1 VTRWILAALLCGIVV
16 LVAVGLAVGRADQR
30 ADGTPPVADSLP
42 TRPASARPAPSAPG
56 TQASS
61 DRTGRG
67 RPSGDRPAKPVK
79 SGDKVRIPE
88 RGPRT
93 YRLAHTSARP
103 VGKRGALITYSV
115 RVEKGLPYDPVTTA
129 RFVHAV
135 LNDRRSWGRSGQW
148 RLKLVGSGKADIGVY
163 LVTPKTTDALC
174 RPLQTEGR
182 VSCFNRHRVVLNADR
197 WAYGAKSYRNQLI
210 NYRRNVVNHEFGH
223 ALGLGHVSCPGKGR
237 LAPIMMQQTKGLHGC
252 RANPWPDPKR

>member
-1 VTRWILAALLCGIVV
+1 MLA

-30 ADGTPPVADSLP
+30 ADGHPAVGAADTTARADPNAGRSAGQADSGDALP
-42 TRPASARPAPSAPG
+42 DKKSDTRSDKTPDDTTGTKAGQKSADP
-56 TQASS
+56 
-61 DRTGRG
+61 
-67 RPSGDRPAKPVK
+67 
-79 SGDKVRIPE
+79 KVRIPE

-103 VGKRGALITYSV
+103 LGKRGALITYSV
-115 RVEKGLPYDPVTTA
+115 RIEKGLPYDPAATA

-163 LVTPKTTDALC
+163 LATPRTTDALC
-174 RPLQTEGR
+174 KPLKTEGR

-197 WAYGAKSYRNQLI
+197 WAFGARSYRNQLTD
-210 NYRRNVVNHEFGH
+210 YRRNVVNHEFGH
-223 ALGLGHVSCPGKGR
+223 ALGFGHVACPGNGKR
-237 LAPIMMQQTKGLHGC
+237 APIMMQQTKGLHGC
-252 RANPWPDPKR
+252 RANPWPDPRR